1 MKVAKLLAQQPR
13 RDALERSD
21 QSGQGYF
28 GRVVDQQMHVVVV
41 AVELHQLGIKILA
54 DTCENQLH
62 GIEMFFVEHVAPIL
76 GYEYQM
82 NMEGKYAMSSVA

>member
-1 MKVAKLLAQQPR
+1 MKIAKLLAQQPR
-13 RDALERSD
+13 RHTLERSD
-21 QSGQGYF
+21 QSGQGHL
-28 GRVVDQQMHVVVV
+28 GWIVDQQMYVIVL

-62 GIEMFFVEHVAPIL
+62 GIEMLFLEHIAPVL

-82 NMEGKYAMSSVA
+82 NMEGKYAMSSMA